1 MFTIVRHDKINHK
14 DLFRQG
20 LIYYNMKKFRKD
32 LMGASSIPSIL
43 SILRNGDTYG
53 YDINKQLREAS
64 EGRIDWKEG
73 SLYPI
78 LKKMEDLKYIKSYWE
93 MGDSDRPRK
102 YYKITATGK
111 KAMDES
117 REELIDMVA
126 IMNKLWNP
134 QTDSI

>member
-1 MFTIVRHDKINHK
+1 MKKSIIKIV
-14 DLFRQG
+14 LRQG

-64 EGRIDWKEG
+64 GGRIAWKEG

-102 YYKITATGK
+102 YYKITAIGK